1 MLPDHQAICFLG
13 LSSAGWITLALVL
26 VSASM
31 VIVGSRRLSVLALLL
46 QYTLLGLLVSPELYR
61 PIMLVRFA
69 LGFAICLILY
79 ITAGHAEAEP
89 MKRPSRSARG
99 SVFGSLLGPASG
111 SADRAGMGTVFRVL
125 ALILGALAAYGTWRA
140 YPLPSVPAGHN
151 LITYWLVSM
160 GLIQLLIGVDPLR
173 VGVGLL
179 TVTSGLQTIYLSFER
194 GLLVTGLIGI
204 VDVLMAL
211 AIAYSAEVWLESL
224 RAEAAGQ

>member
-125 ALILGALAAYGTWRA
+125 AMILGAFAAYGTWRA
-140 YPLPSVPAGHN
+140 YPLSVPAGHN
-151 LITYWLVSM
+151 LITCWLVSM
-160 GLIQLLIGVDPLR
+160 GVVQLLIGVDPLR